1 MFVIRDIMLLTIFD
15 NFIFLF
21 EYNFVN
27 LELINYNLSIASA
40 KQIESRLRLF
50 VYVKTCVVRYINN
63 YFQRILFT
71 NFDHVISKN
80 NKFTVL
86 LISWPLILD
95 HRIGFLN
102 LRGYKQSTSFRHISG
117 LTIGHRTVTCK
128 IVYLFIKG

>member
-1 MFVIRDIMLLTIFD
+1 MLLPFVD

-21 EYNFVN
+21 KYDFVN
-27 LELINYNLSIASA
+27 LELVSCYLISSSA
-40 KQIESRLRLF
+40 KQIKSRHVL
-50 VYVKTCVVRYINN
+50 KIKACVVSYINN

-86 LISWPLILD
+86 LISWSIILNQ
-95 HRIGFLN
+95 RIWLFHICWD
-102 LRGYKQSTSFRHISG
+102 KQTTSFRHISG

-128 IVYLFIKG
+128 IVYLFIKGWFNN